1 MFILEYDTLMDESLN
16 SFESVYDLKFEVL
29 LSRAL
34 AYTEE
39 YRTPAAAVS
48 RILWNFKS
56 AYGSIL
62 KSVFNLFNTAKFS
75 FFKY

>member
-39 YRTPAAAVS
+39 HRTPAAAVS
-48 RILWNFKS
+48 RIL
-56 AYGSIL
+56 
-62 KSVFNLFNTAKFS
+62 
-75 FFKY
+75 